1 MGPRKCCDFKPR
13 GSFLAVS
20 KGLPAAGSYC
30 YEPVTVTTRGL
41 CNVWLTLISSRNY
54 GWGLKPPSIERNTYM
69 SVMRRRSTAFAGL
82 AIASALVLSGCAA
95 TDEGSGSAN
104 CDAVTEV
111 TWLNTIKIEIQEE
124 FVAAVDEY
132 NAVNTDCV
140 KISIIEY
147 PQGEP
152 FFSVATP
159 LYEAGNAP
167 VVMTILQEL
176 PDMAERVMD
185 WTGTDLAALAAD
197 GTLDGA
203 NIDGKQVGI
212 PVTAEAF
219 GLLYNKAVLD
229 EAGVDPS
236 TITTRDDLEA
246 AFEAV
251 EATGRSAVHFSGLW
265 WSLGAHFTNIYHT
278 TAAEDQDGRL
288 AILDELKAEEKS
300 LLDDPRF
307 VDWLDTFDL
316 MKDYS
321 IDSASIA
328 DTDYDTAV
336 ANMVDQEVGFWFMG
350 NWAEPDLLKGDPEGS
365 YGVMPVPTSNTA
377 GAYGNDGI
385 SVGVPF
391 YIVIDE
397 EQSTPEERAGAQA
410 FISWLLTTPE
420 GQARWSGPVDDGGM
434 NFIPVYDGF
443 TVSPSTFMAT
453 DIASYISGGKSL
465 AWINSAYPTGL
476 QDVYGAEA
484 QKYYDG
490 ISDRAAFAAGLE
502 AAWLE

>member
-1 MGPRKCCDFKPR
+1 
-13 GSFLAVS
+13 
-20 KGLPAAGSYC
+20 
-30 YEPVTVTTRGL
+30 
-41 CNVWLTLISSRNY
+41 
-54 GWGLKPPSIERNTYM
+54 M
-69 SVMRRRSTAFAGL
+69 SVMRKRSTAIAAL
-82 AIASALVLSGCAA
+82 AVSSALVLGGCAA
-95 TDEGSGSAN
+95 TDTDTAAGT
-104 CDAVTEV
+104 CDVVTEV
-111 TWLNTIKIEIQEE
+111 SWLNTIKIEIQEE
-124 FVAAVDEY
+124 FLAAVDEY

-140 KISIIEY
+140 AISVIEY

-176 PDMAERVMD
+176 PDMAGRVMD
-185 WTGTDLAALAAD
+185 WTGTDLAALAAA

-229 EAGVDPS
+229 EAGVDPAS
-236 TITTRDDLEA
+236 ITTRDGLKA
-246 AFEAV
+246 AFDAV

-265 WSLGAHFTNIYHT
+265 WSLGAHFTNVYHT
-278 TAAEDQDGRL
+278 TASDNQDGRL
-288 AILDELKAEEKS
+288 AILDELKAGSKG
-300 LLDDPRF
+300 LLDDSRF
-307 VDWLDTFDL
+307 TDWLDTFDL
-316 MKDYS
+316 MKEYS

-328 DTDYDTAV
+328 DTDYDQGVENLATG
-336 ANMVDQEVGFWFMG
+336 EVGFWFMG
-350 NWAEPDLLKGDPEGS
+350 NWAEPNLLTTDAAGS
-365 YGVMPVPTSNTA
+365 FGVMPVPTSNTA

-410 FISWLLTTPE
+410 FISWLLTTAE
-420 GQARWSGPVDDGGM
+420 GQARWSGPVEDGGM

-443 TVSPSTFMAT
+443 TVSPSTYMAQ
-453 DIASYISGGKSL
+453 DIASYIAGGKAL

-476 QDVYGAEA
+476 QDVYGAAA

-490 ISDRAAFAAGLE
+490 ISDRAAFAAELE
-502 AAWLE
+502 GAWVK

>member
-1 MGPRKCCDFKPR
+1 
-13 GSFLAVS
+13 
-20 KGLPAAGSYC
+20 
-30 YEPVTVTTRGL
+30 
-41 CNVWLTLISSRNY
+41 
-54 GWGLKPPSIERNTYM
+54 
-69 SVMRRRSTAFAGL
+69 
-82 AIASALVLSGCAA
+82 
-95 TDEGSGSAN
+95 
-104 CDAVTEV
+104 
-111 TWLNTIKIEIQEE
+111 
-124 FVAAVDEY
+124 
-132 NAVNTDCV
+132 
-140 KISIIEY
+140 
-147 PQGEP
+147 
-152 FFSVATP
+152 
-159 LYEAGNAP
+159 
-167 VVMTILQEL
+167 
-176 PDMAERVMD
+176 MD

-229 EAGVDPS
+229 EAGVDPAS
-236 TITTRDDLEA
+236 IATRDDLEA
-246 AFEAV
+246 AFKAV

-265 WSLGAHFTNIYHT
+265 WSLGAHFTNKYHT
-278 TAAEDQDGRL
+278 TAAEDQAGRL
-288 AILDELKAEEKS
+288 AILDELKAGNKD

-321 IDSASIA
+321 IDSATIA
-328 DTDYDTAV
+328 DTDYDQAV
-336 ANMVDQEVGFWFMG
+336 ENMVSKEVGFWFMG

-365 YGVMPVPTSNTA
+365 FGVMPVPTSNTA
-377 GAYGNDGI
+377 GAYGNDSI

-391 YIVIDE
+391 YIIIDE

-420 GQARWSGPVDDGGM
+420 GQARWSGPVDNGGM

-453 DIASYISGGKSL
+453 DIANYISGGKSL

-476 QDVYGAEA
+476 QDVYGAAA
-484 QKYYDG
+484 QKYYDKK
-490 ISDRAAFAAGLE
+490 SDRAAFAAELE
-502 AAWLE
+502 GAWVK

>member
-1 MGPRKCCDFKPR
+1 
-13 GSFLAVS
+13 
-20 KGLPAAGSYC
+20 
-30 YEPVTVTTRGL
+30 
-41 CNVWLTLISSRNY
+41 
-54 GWGLKPPSIERNTYM
+54 
-69 SVMRRRSTAFAGL
+69 MRRRGTAFAGL
-82 AIASALVLSGCAA
+82 AIASVLVLSGCAA
-95 TDEGSGSAN
+95 TDSDGEAAN
-104 CDAVTEV
+104 CDVVTEV
-111 TWLNTIKIEIQEE
+111 SWLNTIKIEIQEE
-124 FVAAVDEY
+124 FLAAVDEY
-132 NAVNTDCV
+132 NSVNTDCV
-140 KISIIEY
+140 QISIIEY

-167 VVMTILQEL
+167 VVMTVLQEL
-176 PDMAERVMD
+176 PDMASRVMD
-185 WTGTDLAALAAD
+185 WTGTDLAALAAA

-229 EAGVDPS
+229 EAGVDPA
-236 TITTRDDLEA
+236 TIATRDDLEA
-246 AFEAV
+246 AFKAV

-265 WSLGAHFTNIYHT
+265 WSLGAHFTNKYHT
-278 TAAEDQDGRL
+278 TAAEDQAGRL
-288 AILDELKAEEKS
+288 AILDELKAGNKD
-300 LLDDPRF
+300 LLSDPRF

-328 DTDYDTAV
+328 DTDYDQGVESLATG
-336 ANMVDQEVGFWFMG
+336 EVGFWFMG
-350 NWAEPDLLKGDPEGS
+350 NWAEPNLLTTTPEGS
-365 YGVMPVPTSNTA
+365 FGVMPVPTSNTA
-377 GAYGNDGI
+377 GAYGNDSI

-391 YIVIDE
+391 YIIIDE

-420 GQARWSGPVDDGGM
+420 GQARWSGPVADGGM
-434 NFIPVYDGF
+434 NFIPVYEGF

-453 DIASYISGGKSL
+453 DIANYISGGKSL

-476 QDVYGAEA
+476 QDVYGAAA

-490 ISDRAAFAAGLE
+490 KSNRSAFAAELE
-502 AAWLE
+502 GAWVK

>member
-1 MGPRKCCDFKPR
+1 
-13 GSFLAVS
+13 
-20 KGLPAAGSYC
+20 
-30 YEPVTVTTRGL
+30 
-41 CNVWLTLISSRNY
+41 
-54 GWGLKPPSIERNTYM
+54 M
-69 SVMRRRSTAFAGL
+69 SVMRRRSTAVAGL
-82 AIASALVLSGCAA
+82 AIASALVLSGCTA
-95 TDEGSGSAN
+95 TDGGGTAN
-104 CDAVTEV
+104 CDVVTEV

-124 FVAAVDEY
+124 FVAAVEEY
-132 NAVNTDCV
+132 NSVNNDCV
-140 KISIIEY
+140 NVSIIEY

-229 EAGVDPS
+229 EAGVDP
-236 TITTRDDLEA
+236 TAIATRDDLED
-246 AFEAV
+246 AFKAV
-251 EATGRSAVHFSGLW
+251 EETGRSAVHFSGLW

-278 TAAEDQDGRL
+278 TAAEGQEGRL
-288 AILDELKAEEKS
+288 AILDDLKADKKS

-307 VDWLDTFDL
+307 EDWLDTFDL

-321 IDSASIA
+321 IDSATIA

-365 YGVMPVPTSNTA
+365 FGVMPVPTSNTA

-397 EQSTPEERAGAQA
+397 EQSTPEEREGAQA

-420 GQARWSGPVDDGGM
+420 GQARWSGPIADGGM

-443 TVSPSTFMAT
+443 TVSPTTYMAQE
-453 DIASYISGGKSL
+453 IATYISGGKSL

-476 QDVYGAEA
+476 QDNYGAEA

-490 ISDRAAFAAGLE
+490 VSDRAAFAAGLE
-502 AAWLE
+502 GAWLK